1 VIPWPRCETFWVLGS
16 PCACPTS
23 LAAFTEVKCVSA
35 RGGAAVAGWRAPMG
49 HQQHWQSQD
58 ASLGGPMGGPMAG
71 AAHDAKA
78 SIEGVDLLPSR
89 GRDGPWAGGAGRGQ
103 GSGVEWSGLG
113 ERERRAREAR
123 PPGKATYE
131 LVQLRHSSV
140 LLLQFARL
148 RLRCCRQCRHIIRWC
163 PRCQTQ
169 SVTRLLQSPVPSTTP
184 STSSLRT
191 SSPRTALLRT
201 TEDGCCSLDRL

>member
-1 VIPWPRCETFWVLGS
+1 
-16 PCACPTS
+16 
-23 LAAFTEVKCVSA
+23 
-35 RGGAAVAGWRAPMG
+35 MG
-49 HQQHWQSQD
+49 HQQLWQSQD

-103 GSGVEWSGLG
+103 GSGVEWSGVG
-113 ERERRAREAR
+113 ERERRARKAR
-123 PPGKATYE
+123 PPGKATSE

-148 RLRCCRQCRHIIRWC
+148 RRRCCRHIIRWC
-163 PRCQTQ
+163 PRCQTAS
-169 SVTRLLQSPVPSTTP
+169 SVTRLLQSPLLPNFLSADC
-184 STSSLRT
+184 
-191 SSPRTALLRT
+191 TATYHGRWLLLLRST
-201 TEDGCCSLDRL
+201 LSCLLRRRKASSGVVRVRCSIF

>member
-1 VIPWPRCETFWVLGS
+1 V
-16 PCACPTS
+16 CPP
-23 LAAFTEVKCVSA
+23 
-35 RGGAAVAGWRAPMG
+35 GGGGQQQQAGDAPMG
-49 HQQHWQSQD
+49 HQQLWQSQD
-58 ASLGGPMGGPMAG
+58 ASLGGPMIGPMAG

-103 GSGVEWSGLG
+103 GSGVEWSGVG

-123 PPGKATYE
+123 PPGKATYA

-148 RLRCCRQCRHIIRWC
+148 PSQTLRCCRHIIRWC
-163 PRCQTQ
+163 PRCQTASPSLDCSSLQ
-169 SVTRLLQSPVPSTTP
+169 CRLQSPPPAPSELPLRGLHCYVPRKMAVAP
-184 STSSLRT
+184 
-191 SSPRTALLRT
+191 
-201 TEDGCCSLDRL
+201 

>member
-1 VIPWPRCETFWVLGS
+1 
-16 PCACPTS
+16 
-23 LAAFTEVKCVSA
+23 
-35 RGGAAVAGWRAPMG
+35 MG
-49 HQQHWQSQD
+49 HQQLWQSQD

-113 ERERRAREAR
+113 ERERRARKAR
-123 PPGKATYE
+123 PPVKATYE

-148 RLRCCRQCRHIIRWC
+148 RLRCCRHIIRWC
-163 PRCQTQ
+163 PRCQTA
-169 SVTRLLQSPVPSTTP
+169 SPSLDC
-184 STSSLRT
+184 SSLE
-191 SSPRTALLRT
+191 SSLQCPPSELPLRGLHCYVPRKMAVAP
-201 TEDGCCSLDRL
+201 

>member
-1 VIPWPRCETFWVLGS
+1 MCPPGGGRGGGS
-16 PCACPTS
+16 S
-23 LAAFTEVKCVSA
+23 SRLAAHQWATSSTGNLRMRVWVAQWVAQWQAPPMMQRLLSKEWICFHQGAGMGHGQGA
-35 RGGAAVAGWRAPMG
+35 RGAG
-49 HQQHWQSQD
+49 
-58 ASLGGPMGGPMAG
+58 
-71 AAHDAKA
+71 K
-78 SIEGVDLLPSR
+78 
-89 GRDGPWAGGAGRGQ
+89 
-103 GSGVEWSGLG
+103 GVEWSGVGWANGRG
-113 ERERRAREAR
+113 ELERQGR
-123 PPGKATYE
+123 PGKATYE